1 MRICFTM
8 CLYTF
13 WPFFI
18 LDCDEFSC
26 QNKSLLSQTI
36 QMCDLFI
43 YYKVILTSIIYYV
56 FV

>member
-18 LDCDEFSC
+18 LDGDEFSC

-43 YYKVILTSIIYYV
+43 YFKVNLNHLLYV